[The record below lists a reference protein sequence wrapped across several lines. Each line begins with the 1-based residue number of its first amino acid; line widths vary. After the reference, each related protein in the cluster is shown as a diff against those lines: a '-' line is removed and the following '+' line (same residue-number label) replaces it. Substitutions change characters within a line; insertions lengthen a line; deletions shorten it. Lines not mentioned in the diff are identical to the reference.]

1 MMLIGRDGQ
10 VTKLC
15 ASRGTLDRHIQS
27 EGEVVESLLKRIALV
42 CSLLLAASSQAAA
55 PAGAPADSTG
65 LCKDGTYY
73 NGATKKGACSGH
85 QGVKDWWGAT
95 TTAPAPAAA
104 APASKAAPAAAEAAQ
119 PAPAAK
125 AATTHPTGAM
135 AAGAG
140 PGQVW
145 VNTDSKVYHCSG
157 DEWYGKTKQGQYM
170 KEGDAVAKGFRP
182 ARGKSCK

>member
-1 MMLIGRDGQ
+1 MLLDREPAGHEALRF
-10 VTKLC
+10 
-15 ASRGTLDRHIQS
+15 RGTLDRYIQS
-27 EGEVVESLLKRIALV
+27 EGEVVESLLKRIALI
-42 CSLLLAASSQAAA
+42 CGLLLVASSQAAA

-85 QGVKDWWGAT
+85 QGVKKWWGAT
-95 TTAPAPAAA
+95 TSAPAPAAA
-104 APASKAAPAAAEAAQ
+104 APASKVAPAAAEAAQ

-125 AATTHPTGAM
+125 AAPAHPTGAM
-135 AAGAG
+135 AAGGG

-182 ARGKSCK
+182 AGGKSCK